1 MRTIALA
8 SCVFIVGVAGPMLFA
23 QGRPSQPAPPTPP
36 SPISTT
42 NVAASKTETITVEG
56 CLHGTS
62 VEPTAEDVILSTY
75 NANEYDLSVPKSLR
89 ETLKAHEGHLER
101 VTGAL
106 TLPPDDGRMAATKQL
121 GAKTRLAVSQGDQSP
136 YQIGKPSIAVSRIV
150 HLADKCA
157 VLGKRDPSAAR
168 TGTATLGDGPK

>member
-1 MRTIALA
+1 MRTIAIA
-8 SCVFIVGVAGPMLFA
+8 SSVVVLGVVGPILFA

-56 CLHGTS
+56 CLQGTS
-62 VEPTAEDVILSTY
+62 LEPTAEDVILSTY

-101 VTGAL
+101 VTGTL
-106 TLPPDDGRMAATKQL
+106 TLPPDDQRMAATKQV
-121 GAKTRLAVSQGDQSP
+121 GTKTHLAVSQGSQSP
-136 YQIGKPSIAVSRIV
+136 YQIGKPSIAVSKIA

-168 TGTATLGDGPK
+168 SGTASIGSSPK